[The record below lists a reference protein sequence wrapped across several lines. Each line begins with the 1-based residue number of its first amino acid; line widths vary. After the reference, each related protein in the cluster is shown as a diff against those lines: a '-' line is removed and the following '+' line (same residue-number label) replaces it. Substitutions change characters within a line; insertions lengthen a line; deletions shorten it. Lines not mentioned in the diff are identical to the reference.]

1 MTVNREKLDKLG
13 RFLLRNDWTGGLSAG
28 VAWLVFLQVPARCR
42 QVKQWAE
49 LVRHGLLDGALLSSF
64 CLERRLLSAQLPHWE
79 GLSAPPPVKP
89 CEPYAS
95 SCISPKQC
103 RICMKTSSDKRFRG
117 CGLAGSCYNLLH
129 TEHSGVLSA
138 GSMDAGLAQQVFIGA
153 LQAIGASARTCRVG
167 ACPAPIPVAQF
178 IPLNP

>member
-42 QVKQWAE
+42 QAEHWAE

-79 GLSAPPPVKP
+79 GVVVLPPV
-89 CEPYAS
+89 
-95 SCISPKQC
+95 
-103 RICMKTSSDKRFRG
+103 
-117 CGLAGSCYNLLH
+117 
-129 TEHSGVLSA
+129 
-138 GSMDAGLAQQVFIGA
+138 
-153 LQAIGASARTCRVG
+153 
-167 ACPAPIPVAQF
+167 PAPGLTTAKPGRATRFLSTGTSTCSHLQGH
-178 IPLNP
+178 